1 MESEVLEKK
10 ESEEKVIYI
19 NVTTDFVV
27 ACSV

>member
-10 ESEEKVIYI
+10 ESEAKVIYI

-27 ACSV
+27 ARSV